1 MEEQDVTTENVKFAL
16 GVAIEWG
23 SYAGSGAPVRI
34 ESLVSE
40 GRLREAFELV
50 ETEAGPRPTAD
61 MYWLH
66 MRDAAEGWASTSGLC
81 STGNATKRPTLRTR
95 TS

>member
-1 MEEQDVTTENVKFAL
+1 MEDEDVETENLKYAL
-16 GVAIEWG
+16 GVAIDRG
-23 SYAGSGAPVRI
+23 GYAGAGAPGRI

-50 ETEAGPRPTAD
+50 EAEAGPRPTAD

-66 MRDAAEGWASTSGLC
+66 MGLRRRGWVSKSALRT
-81 STGNATKRPTLRTR
+81 TGNATRRPRSRTR